1 MEIQFYCKKKISPDL
16 IAIKNKMINNNYKS
30 SDIEFLQLKKDK
42 NKFESILTSDF
53 LLNLEANNNNEEK
66 NEKNEKNKNDKNDK
80 KNMKLPLINNLNS
93 SNLFEKGLKISSL
106 IKQKFDSKY
115 FNS

>member
-1 MEIQFYCKKKISPDL
+1 MQFYSKKKISPDL

-30 SDIEFLQLKKDK
+30 SDIEYLQIKKDK
-42 NKFESILTSDF
+42 NKFESILTSDV
-53 LLNLEANNNNEEK
+53 LLNFEGINNEEK
-66 NEKNEKNKNDKNDK
+66 NQKKEKNDKNDK
-80 KNMKLPLINNLNS
+80 KNMKLPLIDNVNS
-93 SNLFEKGLKISSL
+93 SNMFEKGLKISSL